1 MNERRKALRAKMLRE
16 TMQVLQTL
24 LLAAVIIIFSVIN
37 LVTPAKEYSAQEN
50 RNLAQRPALNRSAL
64 KDGSYF
70 SDMDTYYA
78 DQFFLRDKWVSL
90 QAQLSMLLGRRELNG
105 VYIGAEAYLL
115 SKPETPAEGQADRLA
130 GAVNAFAEAHPD
142 LQTEVMLVPD
152 AAVVLKDKLPQNAP
166 VRDQMADIQEIE
178 QKMDPSV
185 KCIDAAAALLAHKD
199 EPLYYHTDHH
209 WTSLGARYVFEGTAA
224 GLGISRPLNNYQH
237 YVVSDTFEGTL
248 AARSGLHRTKDEIEV
263 YTPEETDV
271 EYYVYYPDT
280 DEKTT
285 SLFNSEALNQK
296 DQYTV
301 FFGGNHPLV
310 EIHTTADTDKSLLIF
325 KDSYANSFVQ
335 FLYPYYEN
343 IIMIDPRYYYDNPES
358 VLKSQKITDVLILYS
373 ADTVMTDTALADCL
387 NTSR

>member
-1 MNERRKALRAKMLRE
+1 MKKRLITAL
-16 TMQVLQTL
+16 V
-24 LLAAVIIIFSVIN
+24 FCF
-37 LVTPAKEYSAQEN
+37 
-50 RNLAQRPALNRSAL
+50 ALS
-64 KDGSYF
+64 G
-70 SDMDTYYA
+70 
-78 DQFFLRDKWVSL
+78 
-90 QAQLSMLLGRRELNG
+90 
-105 VYIGAEAYLL
+105 
-115 SKPETPAEGQADRLA
+115 
-130 GAVNAFAEAHPD
+130 
-142 LQTEVMLVPD
+142 
-152 AAVVLKDKLPQNAP
+152 
-166 VRDQMADIQEIE
+166 
-178 QKMDPSV
+178 
-185 KCIDAAAALLAHKD
+185 C
-199 EPLYYHTDHH
+199 
-209 WTSLGARYVFEGTAA
+209 
-224 GLGISRPLNNYQH
+224 
-237 YVVSDTFEGTL
+237 
-248 AARSGLHRTKDEIEV
+248 SGLMPDIY

>member
-1 MNERRKALRAKMLRE
+1 MDKQKGIFKYVFLVFA
-16 TMQVLQTL
+16 V
-24 LLAAVIIIFSVIN
+24 VIIIADLCLILMHGKSFSAN
-37 LVTPAKEYSAQEN
+37 EN
-50 RNLAQRPALNRSAL
+50 RMLQQFPEVTKQSAL
-64 KDGSYF
+64 SGRLMTQAEDF
-70 SDMDTYYA
+70 VA

-130 GAVNAFAEAHPD
+130 GAVNAFAETHPD

-224 GLGISRPLNNYQH
+224 GLRISRPVSSYQH